1 MAMQLLH
8 FLRWKFADD
17 ISRFPVR
24 DHNCKMLILGSVGR
38 EGNICLHGIEMVVIN
53 GCY

>member
-1 MAMQLLH
+1 
-8 FLRWKFADD
+8 
-17 ISRFPVR
+17 
-24 DHNCKMLILGSVGR
+24 MLILGSVGR